1 MSVDIYGL
9 NPKRTVPEPKVPHN
23 YDDMSE
29 EEKHEFWTMHE
40 HWKQDSP
47 GYRYSSS
54 NWDWRPIQEM
64 IRKFS
69 ASYDLNIPEDELKAL
84 ESNDNKG
91 ISDPV
96 QCRLLAVIFD
106 QLVSDMKE
114 KGHENIYMCT
124 GDWYVRGISFNGGL
138 ARYKVLDK
146 NVIQQLDDLV
156 VSVFFYELPQ
166 VKEVEYMPAYSTT
179 IRQLEE
185 FAAFLE
191 NCNGFRIM

>member
-29 EEKHEFWTMHE
+29 EEKHTFWTMHE

-54 NWDWRPIQEM
+54 NWDWRPIQVM
-64 IRKFS
+64 IERFNDTY
-69 ASYDLNIPEDELKAL
+69 AIGIPEEEIKTLQY
-84 ESNDNKG
+84 NNNKG
-91 ISDPV
+91 VSDPHH
-96 QCRLLAVIFD
+96 CALLAVVFNQLLKNMQEKDHKEIF
-106 QLVSDMKE
+106 
-114 KGHENIYMCT
+114 MCT
-124 GDWYVRGISFNGGL
+124 GDWYVRTINQAGHL
-138 ARYKVLDK
+138 ARYKINDK
-146 NVIQQLDDLV
+146 SVIQKLDDTV
-156 VSVFFYELPQ
+156 DAGFFYELP
-166 VKEVEYMPAYSTT
+166 VLEEVEYIPAYSTT

-185 FAAFLE
+185 FAAFLD